1 MQTGEVVE
9 SKTAKSASLAL
20 VDLKLEVVILPV
32 SDVDRSKSF
41 YTKLGWRL
49 DADFTFDNGFRVV
62 QFTPPGSG
70 CSIQFGEKLTFAEPG
85 SVRDFYLIVSDIS
98 AARDEILSRGVDIGP
113 IFHPATPGAQ
123 FQPASAENRLNGT
136 EPGHTSYRSFAT
148 FSDPDGNRWLLQEVT
163 TRLPGRVAG
172 NTMFSSTADLSQALQ
187 RAAAAHGW
195 HESRTGKAD
204 PNWPDWYAEYMV
216 REQSGEELPR

>member
-1 MQTGEVVE
+1 MTTKEFVNE
-9 SKTAKSASLAL
+9 SAETVPPAAS
-20 VDLKLEVVILPV
+20 DMKLEVVIIPV
-32 SDVDRSKSF
+32 TDVDRAKDF
-41 YTKLGWRL
+41 YTKLKWRL
-49 DADFTFDNGFRVV
+49 DADFAFDNGFRVV

-70 CSIQFGEKLTFAEPG
+70 CSVQFGTKLTTAEPG
-85 SVRDFYLIVSDIS
+85 SVRDFYLAVSDILAVRS
-98 AARDEILSRGVDIGP
+98 ELVARGIEVSEV
-113 IFHPATPGAQ
+113 FHPTVPGAQ
-123 FQPASAENRLNGT
+123 FQSEGAEGRISGSD
-136 EPGHTSYRSFAT
+136 PGHTSYRSFAT

-172 NTMFSSTADLSQALQ
+172 DTSYSSAADLSKALQ

-195 HESRTGKAD
+195 HESRTGQAD